1 MKVLLLC
8 PKFYTLAETLKQGF
22 IANNCAIEHYD
33 YREDTKSIEDKI
45 HTHIR
50 KLPLKI
56 RSKWYRIYVTKI
68 TKRHLEVFHKQRPD
82 LVLVYN
88 SEMLLPDTVEEMKKS
103 AKVCFF
109 LGDSPFYTP
118 TNDFFMSC
126 LMKADHIFCADT
138 GIQEQLK
145 ITGLLNVH
153 FFLVASN
160 SNINYKKAV
169 SSEEMARWGSDL
181 VFVGSTYST
190 SAGFKRAMF
199 LNQFSDLDI
208 KIYTSRSFKRW
219 YSYFPKLEKNVIHPE
234 KRISDEE
241 LNTILNCCKL
251 YPVDA
256 NPGMINGIHL
266 RIMDCI
272 ASGILPLAE
281 YRKDVKDLFGR
292 AGLPIID
299 NYKKAEATAQYYL
312 DNDKERKE
320 ISSSLATL
328 IDERYSPEISIA
340 SLMNIITER

>member
-281 YRKDVKDLFGR
+281 YRKDVKDLFEK
-292 AGLPIID
+292 AGLPIIYD
-299 NYKKAEATAQYYL
+299 YNQSASMARYYL
-312 DNDKERKE
+312 KNEKERLDIIE
-320 ISSSLATL
+320 AI
-328 IDERYSPEISIA
+328 RNVVNMNYSPERSTQQLIEE
-340 SLMNIITER
+340 TGF